1 MTVNG
6 TGSTPNQKASTIT
19 ANTSANSHS
28 GSNETINRTTSSP
41 SLMVLRARVNAS
53 WKDLIYREAL
63 RMTGSLRQSGS
74 SSNSRSQV
82 VNNSVL

>member
-19 ANTSANSHS
+19 ANTSTNSHS
-28 GSNETINRTTSSP
+28 GSNETIDRTTSSP